1 MAQLLSADLT
11 NRGLVLD
18 PRSKLT
24 LMLSIVFFTM
34 GGVGSD
40 IEAVVVISKLLGLIP
55 IILLLTAKQW
65 RKALAYGGAY
75 GVLMLV
81 SLQVLPLL
89 NGSIK
94 IFLTICCIGV
104 LRFMPGLIMGAYI
117 LSSTTVSEF
126 IAAFHR
132 MHIPNQ
138 ITLPLSVMFRFFPT
152 VMEEMQA
159 INSAMKMRDI
169 RLFGKNAGKL
179 MEYRLIPLLVCSV
192 NIGQELS
199 AAALTRGLSAEKK
212 RTNICR
218 IGFHMQDIAAFV
230 IAVSPAAV
238 MICNRLGGNP

>member
-1 MAQLLSADLT
+1 MLT
-11 NRGLVLD
+11 
-18 PRSKLT
+18 
-24 LMLSIVFFTM
+24 
-34 GGVGSD
+34 
-40 IEAVVVISKLLGLIP
+40 
-55 IILLLTAKQW
+55 
-65 RKALAYGGAY
+65 
-75 GVLMLV
+75 LV
-81 SLQVLPLL
+81 SLELLPVL
-89 NGSIK
+89 NGGIK
-94 IFLTICCIGV
+94 IILTICCIGV

-138 ITLPLSVMFRFFPT
+138 ITIPMSVMFRFFPT
-152 VMEEMQA
+152 VTEEMEA

-169 RLFGKNAGKL
+169 RPFGKNAGKL
-179 MEYRLIPLLVCSV
+179 IEYRLIPLLVCSV

-218 IGFHMQDIAAFV
+218 IGFHMQDIAVFV

-238 MICNRLGGNP
+238 MICNRFGVIA